1 MGLPSESPNR
11 YVPGPASAVMQ
22 DLDTVEDGFLSVGA
36 DGVLRSFAKDAT
48 VIDYRQLDP
57 DQVKSF
63 AATQLAAWEASGMAM
78 PSNVLNLADSSST
91 SGVDGRL
98 VTALDQ
104 LLDPVDKP
112 AGVSAV
118 KSREVLELLET
129 PKKRQNCFFSAK
141 STSMAEPAQT
151 GWPVSPSRSSSPT
164 PSLREEGEDNMKSL
178 RQSLLRKAE
187 RSHSRV
193 PGLRKVPLPA
203 LGIIMLIAFINVLVW
218 IAVAVVLRFHPHA
231 LDADH
236 ISAIDLMTR
245 RLLATGQKA
254 VTVGT
259 FFSLGHSTIVV
270 ITSIVV
276 AATAAAVSSKFDQYS
291 RVGGIIGS
299 SVSSAFLILLGIM
312 NAYIL
317 YKLIQQMKKVLNLK
331 EGEEDEMWKIEGG
344 GFLFSVLK
352 KMFRIIDRP
361 WKMYPLAGMCL
372 IDTIDGALMLSL
384 YIQPARNFLPP
395 KTASSSSD
403 IPTSVSTLLRDPGST
418 PTQPSRNPR
427 DPVAFLY
434 YSIVLTALTVI
445 VAIVIG
451 VLQLLTMIL
460 NATEATGRFWDG
472 VEMAGEYYDVIGGSI
487 CGCFILFGGLSVVV
501 YPYWR
506 TWVDKR
512 KESAVS
518 TGDLLEEGRGG
529 EHLGTG
535 VGSAAGYGAI
545 STLQVGEGSKGN
557 EDGVKGVEY
566 GVDAPRLD

>member
-1 MGLPSESPNR
+1 
-11 YVPGPASAVMQ
+11 
-22 DLDTVEDGFLSVGA
+22 
-36 DGVLRSFAKDAT
+36 
-48 VIDYRQLDP
+48 
-57 DQVKSF
+57 
-63 AATQLAAWEASGMAM
+63 
-78 PSNVLNLADSSST
+78 
-91 SGVDGRL
+91 
-98 VTALDQ
+98 
-104 LLDPVDKP
+104 
-112 AGVSAV
+112 
-118 KSREVLELLET
+118 
-129 PKKRQNCFFSAK
+129 
-141 STSMAEPAQT
+141 MAEPAQT
-151 GWPVSPSRSSSPT
+151 GGLIPPSRSSSPA
-164 PSLREEGEDNMKSL
+164 PSLREDGEDNVKSL

-203 LGIIMLIAFINVLVW
+203 LGIILLIAFINVLVW
-218 IAVAVVLRFHPHA
+218 IAAAVVLRFHPSLVSTAVLSYTLGLRHA

-259 FFSLGHSTIVV
+259 FFSLGHSTIVI

-317 YKLIQQMKKVLNLK
+317 YKLIQQMKKVLNLR

-361 WKMYPLAGMCL
+361 WKMYPLGVLFGLGFDTSSEIAILGISSIQAARGTSIWLILIFPILFTAGMCL

-384 YIQPARNFLPP
+384 YIQPAQNFLPP

-403 IPTSVSTLLRDPGST
+403 IPTPTSTLVQDSGST
-418 PTQPSRNPR
+418 PARPSRNPR

-506 TWVDKR
+506 TWVGKR
-512 KESAVS
+512 KEGAIS
-518 TGDLLEEGRGG
+518 TGNLLEEGRGG
-529 EHLGTG
+529 EDLGTG

-545 STLQVGEGSKGN
+545 STLQVGKGSKGN
-557 EDGVKGVEY
+557 GDGVKGVEY